1 MNLIVRNQILS
12 AVEQILHVPGNF
24 AGGILEMTVV
34 LDDTLDIEKQ
44 KNMIS
49 DTMKC
54 LKGHSETFRNVRLN
68 LVQWHNLTRPD
79 ELPTSIVIPM
89 TMLIMGRL
97 PEEGQNCAQNQ
108 TEGTPGRNGSKTDVL
123 QLMEY
128 LKKFHSRSKLILIF
142 SGSDFEEN
150 IERDGVLQ
158 AMQPFLQKKVILITN
173 GDKKEKGV
181 IRHQIAVPD

>member
-1 MNLIVRNQILS
+1 MNIIVRNQILS
-12 AVEQILHVPGNF
+12 AVEQVLHVPGNF
-24 AGGILEMTVV
+24 TGGILEMTVV

-68 LVQWHNLTRPD
+68 LVHWHNLTRPD
-79 ELPTSIVIPM
+79 ELPSSIVIPM
-89 TMLIMGRL
+89 TMLIMGHI
-97 PEEGQNCAQNQ
+97 PKAEQNYAQNQ
-108 TEGTPGRNGSKTDVL
+108 TERTPGRAGSKTDVL

-128 LKKFHSRSKLILIF
+128 LKKFHSRSKLILLF
-142 SGSDFEEN
+142 SGPDFEEN
-150 IERDGVLQ
+150 IKRDHVLQ
-158 AMQPFLQKKVILITN
+158 AMQPFLHKKVILITN

-181 IRHQIAVPD
+181 IRHRIAIPD